1 MLTKSHPVKGGNLL
15 KWIDYENAK
24 TVDEAVKILSQ
35 SGGKARPMAGGTDL
49 IVQLRVKDPRVDADV
64 VVNVKDIPELNELS
78 YSATKGL
85 TIGAAVPCHKI
96 YNDSNVIAH
105 YPALIDSA
113 SLIGGTQIQG
123 RASLGGNLCNAA
135 PSGDSIPNL
144 VAHNGV
150 ATLAGPNGTRE
161 VAVEDV
167 CTGPRQTCIGKD
179 EILVSINLP
188 NPGEGFGANYI
199 RFIPRN
205 EMDIAVVGAGVS
217 VNISAGKFTA
227 AKVSLA
233 SVAPTPISVPNA
245 ISALVGE
252 SVGDGP
258 IQNAANAAKEA
269 AKPISDM
276 RGTAEY
282 RKHLCEVLTR
292 RALNTAVERAQGGK

>member
-1 MLTKSHPVKGGNLL
+1 
-15 KWIDYENAK
+15 
-24 TVDEAVKILSQ
+24 
-35 SGGKARPMAGGTDL
+35 
-49 IVQLRVKDPRVDADV
+49 
-64 VVNVKDIPELNELS
+64 
-78 YSATKGL
+78 
-85 TIGAAVPCHKI
+85 IGAAVPCHKI

-105 YPALIDSA
+105 YAALIDSA

-217 VNISAGKFTA
+217 VNISGGKFTA